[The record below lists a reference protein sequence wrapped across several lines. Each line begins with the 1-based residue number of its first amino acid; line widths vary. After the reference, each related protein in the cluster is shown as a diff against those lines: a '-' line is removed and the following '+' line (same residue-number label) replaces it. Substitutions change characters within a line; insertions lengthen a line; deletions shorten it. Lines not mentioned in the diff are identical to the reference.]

1 MSADGLT
8 VISPITEEQW
18 RRMPHTARLR
28 MLNNVNQI
36 IRALNADE
44 RTVDLV
50 AEQRAAAEIR
60 AEAVQ
65 ARRDMLE
72 AYAERDRL
80 REETRQLRAE
90 HEHTIR
96 SITQAEDLL
105 VEDSRIAARRRLND
119 ATREAEGHVAR
130 QRGRTLGK
138 IA

>member
-96 SITQAEDLL
+96 SITQAEDAL
-105 VEDSRIAARRRLND
+105 VEDTRLAARRRLKD
-119 ATREAEGHVAR
+119 ATREAEGLAR
-130 QRGRTLGK
+130 RRSVVGR